1 MLISVLLT
9 GCNGLN
15 KMKSN
20 ANKVRYAANPS
31 PVETMDDKVVV
42 KFTGSIPEKY
52 FDKNC
57 VMFLQPV
64 FTWEGGNIPLEPMTL
79 KGEKV
84 DGDGTIINYANGGRF
99 TYSDMFD
106 FKPGMETGRVVLNP
120 VGYRDV
126 RTNEDARFA
135 DDVKRDNHGVEF
147 GPVLIS
153 EGVNNT
159 SSMVDIKGNISI

>member
-1 MLISVLLT
+1 MRRSLFVFMLISVLLT

-106 FKPGMETGRVVLNP
+106 S
-120 VGYRDV
+120 
-126 RTNEDARFA
+126 
-135 DDVKRDNHGVEF
+135 
-147 GPVLIS
+147 GP
-153 EGVNNT
+153 T
-159 SSMVDIKGNISI
+159 SSRSNMANGRTRNIALLTLKILSMSMHVTTGISGESR